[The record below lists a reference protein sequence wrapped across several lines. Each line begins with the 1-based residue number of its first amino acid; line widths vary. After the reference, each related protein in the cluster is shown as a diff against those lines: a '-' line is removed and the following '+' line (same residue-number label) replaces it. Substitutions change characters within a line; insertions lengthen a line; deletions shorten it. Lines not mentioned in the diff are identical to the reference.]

1 MLRASTSAIGTPS
14 ATHNTVLAVAVRRL
28 SASAVRDE
36 GLVISDQKCGQSTF
50 TATASNGSP
59 TKTVPTAAGRYT
71 QRGRSVL
78 CALIPS
84 LLPTATLT
92 SPRNPLTRSSHYTGT
107 ACAAR
112 RSGGGTRRRRR

>member
-28 SASAVRDE
+28 SASAVSDE

-59 TKTVPTAAGRYT
+59 TKAVPTAAGRYT
-71 QRGRSVL
+71 SGQIRAVRANTQPPADGHLDNFAEPAHPLLALHRNGVL
-78 CALIPS
+78 GAPQW
-84 LLPTATLT
+84 
-92 SPRNPLTRSSHYTGT
+92 
-107 ACAAR
+107 
-112 RSGGGTRRRRR
+112 GGTRRRRR